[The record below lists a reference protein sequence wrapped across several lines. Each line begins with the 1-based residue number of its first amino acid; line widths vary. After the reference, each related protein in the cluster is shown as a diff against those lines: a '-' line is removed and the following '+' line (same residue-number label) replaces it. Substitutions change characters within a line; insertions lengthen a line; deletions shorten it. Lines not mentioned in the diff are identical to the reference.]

1 MSGGTATPLPM
12 AKIAVLV
19 LVFLGDAL
27 CMSVVLPFV
36 PFMVQR
42 FMQFGPGEEH
52 LVGYYAGAIA
62 AAYITGQLCTAAL
75 WGALSD
81 RVGRRPVMLLCLAL
95 SVACVLAF
103 GAAPNL
109 PFALVVRFAH
119 GLVSGNVVVAK
130 TMLADLTDSTNE
142 AAAFVYVGVTFG
154 AGAILGPLI
163 GGTLSESADKYC
175 ALPLAW
181 LWVARPYLLP
191 CAVVAAVVLLD
202 LAFAFFYLEESI
214 ETRSDAR
221 SESRPRAAGGA
232 KGATAGAVRGEVDN
246 VADLLRDPKSPFF
259 RVCCSFFLFGGC
271 FMSFQEVF
279 PIFARAP
286 LHEGG
291 LSLSS
296 TQVGLA
302 QATAGMATLF
312 CVVLLYPVLARH
324 LGVPRTYAAAL
335 AACVLV
341 AYAAPPFIA
350 AYAAM
355 PGHEIPWA
363 ALLFANGIV
372 SVATEISFTSLNIML
387 KNAAPPSSP
396 LVSLPAA
403 LRAGRLYFVVLE
415 FVAIL
420 NILIILGLPKWPW
433 RDRHQAEYHAA
444 ASDEIVELELND
456 TAGP

>member
-259 RVCCSFFLFGGC
+259 SRLLLLLPLWRLLYVVPRGLPHLRASAAPRGR
-271 FMSFQEVF
+271 
-279 PIFARAP
+279 PFAVLDTGRPRPGYRGDGHALLRRPPLPGPRAAPRRPEDVRRRPRRLRPRRLRRAALHRRLRRNARPRNPLGRAP
-286 LHEGG
+286 IR
-291 LSLSS
+291 
-296 TQVGLA
+296 Q
-302 QATAGMATLF
+302 
-312 CVVLLYPVLARH
+312 RH
-324 LGVPRTYAAAL
+324 R
-335 AACVLV
+335 
-341 AYAAPPFIA
+341 
-350 AYAAM
+350 
-355 PGHEIPWA
+355 
-363 ALLFANGIV
+363 
-372 SVATEISFTSLNIML
+372 
-387 KNAAPPSSP
+387 
-396 LVSLPAA
+396 
-403 LRAGRLYFVVLE
+403 LR
-415 FVAIL
+415 
-420 NILIILGLPKWPW
+420 
-433 RDRHQAEYHAA
+433 RD
-444 ASDEIVELELND
+444 
-456 TAGP
+456 